1 MPTSGPKDPCC
12 RGREGLWILGSLAPL
27 SLSHRREPGAGAPAA
42 VPAPQQGLQPGIRLQ
57 VFIVAGTKAGAAA
70 PQGRSRAALGKV
82 WKAAEERDPPCRGS
96 RLTASRR
103 RWRGGSEG
111 GSEVGS
117 SRIRDAHLGV
127 PPSS

>member
-1 MPTSGPKDPCC
+1 M
-12 RGREGLWILGSLAPL
+12 
-27 SLSHRREPGAGAPAA
+27 
-42 VPAPQQGLQPGIRLQ
+42 PAPQQGLQPGIRLQ
-57 VFIVAGTKAGAAA
+57 VFIVAGTEAGAGGTSGSF
-70 PQGRSRAALGKV
+70 QGRARKGVEGGRGKGPAV
-82 WKAAEERDPPCRGS
+82 PGS

-103 RWRGGSEG
+103 GWRGGSEG